1 MPERIDHGTTL
12 YRTGNEGDMS
22 RHRRT
27 LISRDRE
34 DFGSGSGDAKE
45 KKIMRD
51 EYKSKEQLIDELF
64 ELRQRVAEL
73 EDAQE
78 KRLRFVQGEI
88 NFVTALPKRVAH
100 VKALM
105 GLLSICTS
113 CKKIK
118 DDQGCWTQLEIYIRD
133 HSEAEFSH
141 GLCPECVKK
150 FYPVDIL
157 TRGSGDTR
165 SGSK

>member
-1 MPERIDHGTTL
+1 
-12 YRTGNEGDMS
+12 MS

-27 LISRDRE
+27 LISRDHVDPR
-34 DFGSGSGDAKE
+34 SGNGDAKG

-51 EYKSKEQLIDELF
+51 EDKSKEQLIDEIF

-78 KRLRFVQGEI
+78 KRLNFVQGEI
-88 NFVTALPKRVAH
+88 NFVTALPKTIAH
-100 VKALM
+100 VKTLT

-113 CKKIK
+113 CKKIR
-118 DDQGCWTQLEIYIRD
+118 DDHGCWTQLEIYIRD

-157 TRGSGDTR
+157 TRGTGDTR
-165 SGSK
+165 SGSR